1 MECWSKPVYR
11 ELNAEELKKIS
22 VKSIDVNIRKK
33 ILENWDRIAKPLDS
47 MGQFEKITAQIGAI
61 LGTDKISIGRRALIV
76 FCADNGIVA
85 EGVTQSGQDVT
96 STVAEMLG
104 RGASSSC
111 VLAKAVGADVFP
123 VDIGVNGGRFFGV
136 IDKKIRRGTENFAL
150 KKAMSEDETLKAI
163 AVGMET
169 ADKLVQKGYKIL
181 AIGEM
186 GIGNTTTAS
195 AVTAALLKTD
205 AEAVAGRGAGLC
217 DEGLRKKK
225 KIISSAIEKYGLY
238 DADALTVLSSVGG
251 LDIAGMAG
259 ACIGCAVNSIPVVL
273 DGAISFAAALTAER
287 LVPGVRQYL
296 IASHKSREASAG
308 LLAKALGLEPVID
321 ADMALGEGTG
331 ALMLF
336 PLIDTALSLYNN
348 GLTFDEIGMEGYK
361 RFGR

>member
-47 MGQFEKITAQIGAI
+47 MGRFEKITAQIGAI
-61 LGTDKISIGRRALIV
+61 LGTDKISISRRALIV

-136 IDKKIRRGTENFAL
+136 IDKKIRRGTKNFAL

-169 ADKLVQKGYKIL
+169 ADKLVQKGYKMI

-205 AEAVAGRGAGLC
+205 AEAVAGRGAGLFAV
-217 DEGLRKKK
+217 GR
-225 KIISSAIEKYGLY
+225 YGKNV
-238 DADALTVLSSVGG
+238 ADCL
-251 LDIAGMAG
+251 
-259 ACIGCAVNSIPVVL
+259 
-273 DGAISFAAALTAER
+273 ER
-287 LVPGVRQYL
+287 WDVR
-296 IASHKSREASAG
+296 
-308 LLAKALGLEPVID
+308 LL
-321 ADMALGEGTG
+321 
-331 ALMLF
+331 
-336 PLIDTALSLYNN
+336 
-348 GLTFDEIGMEGYK
+348 
-361 RFGR
+361 